1 MTTIRLWRATGRL
14 RSGATLSFCLALA
27 FGALAVPFSTTG
39 ATAQAFAAAPL
50 IVNQAIRPVALSN
63 GFVNIRDRL
72 SVMRAARGGTDARRV
87 AYEAS
92 PDGLA
97 PRDVRSR
104 WETTLNARLARLERA
119 ITREERADSDIW
131 QQAVDRVRRA
141 ENPVREAQRLVHHS
155 VRFRWDRP
163 GRDHWQTPLA
173 TLMRG
178 AGDCEDHAIL
188 KRALL
193 LEAGVDA
200 DDISLLF
207 LRTASGAGHVIVQVE
222 TASGTR
228 IMDNRTTAQR
238 IGRLLPGDQVLAEHR
253 TLDSH
258 VIAGI

>member
-1 MTTIRLWRATGRL
+1 MTTIRLWRATGRV

-27 FGALAVPFSTTG
+27 ISALVAPLSVTG
-39 ATAQAFAAAPL
+39 ASAQAIAAAPL
-50 IVNQAIRPVALSN
+50 VVNQAIRPVALSN

-72 SVMRAARGGTDARRV
+72 SVMRAARGGADAQRV
-87 AYEAS
+87 AYSAS
-92 PDGLA
+92 ADGLA
-97 PRDVRSR
+97 PRDVRAR
-104 WETTLNARLARLERA
+104 WEASLNARLARLERA
-119 ITREERADSDIW
+119 IAREERSESRAW
-131 QQAVDRVRRA
+131 RAAVERVRRA
-141 ENPVREAQRLVHHS
+141 EDPIREAQRLVHHN

-173 TLMRG
+173 TLSRG

-200 DDISLLF
+200 EDVSLLF
-207 LRTASGAGHVIVQVE
+207 LRTASGTGHVIVQVD

-253 TLDSH
+253 TLDSR

>member
-1 MTTIRLWRATGRL
+1 MTPIRLWRATGRV
-14 RSGATLSFCLALA
+14 RPGASLPFCVALLLGALA
-27 FGALAVPFSTTG
+27 FPFSVTG
-39 ATAQAFAAAPL
+39 ANAQAIAAAPL
-50 IVNQAIRPVALSN
+50 VLNQAIRPVALSN

-72 SVMRAARGGTDARRV
+72 SVMRAAREGTQTQRV
-87 AYEAS
+87 AHS
-92 PDGLA
+92 PSADGLA
-97 PRDVRSR
+97 PRDVRAR
-104 WETTLNARLARLERA
+104 WEEGLNARLARLERA
-119 ITREERADSDIW
+119 IAREDRSESRAW
-131 QQAVDRVRRA
+131 RAALDRVRDA
-141 ENPVREAQRLVHHS
+141 DDPIREAQRLVHHN
-155 VRFRWDRP
+155 VRFRWDQP

-173 TLMRG
+173 TLTRG

-193 LEAGVDA
+193 LEAGVDG

-253 TLDSH
+253 TLDSR